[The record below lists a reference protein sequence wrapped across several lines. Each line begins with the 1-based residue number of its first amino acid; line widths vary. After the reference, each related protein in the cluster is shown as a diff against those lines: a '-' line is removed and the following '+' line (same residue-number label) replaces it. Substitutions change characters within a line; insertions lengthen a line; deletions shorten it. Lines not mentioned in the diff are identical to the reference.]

1 MAQSKARD
9 SRAAAKASRVPALGE
24 PRFATAWAALVYIV
38 ATLILAYP
46 ALVGRFL
53 VNPTSDQYIGGYAF
67 REFAAASLRA
77 GHGFPLW
84 NPYLF
89 GGMPY
94 VAAMSGDIFYPTFLM
109 RMIMPTDVA
118 MTWAFIIH
126 IILAGLFT
134 YILLR
139 ACRFSFYGALT
150 GGLVYMMGGPISSYV
165 SPGHDGKLYV
175 SALLPLVLFL
185 LVRAIRDG
193 KAWSYGVLAIV
204 AGLACLSP
212 HPQLYQYMLLVS
224 GAFAL
229 WLAFGSDNAP
239 QLERPVALKRLG
251 AALVAICMGTLMG
264 AIQYTSVFQY
274 VPWSPRAGGLS
285 GWEHATSYSFP
296 PEELI
301 NTYIPQFTGMFDHY
315 WGRNGIHLHSEY
327 LGAVALML
335 ALLGVVYA
343 WRPERRSFG
352 RFWLITFVVAL
363 LWSLGG
369 FTPFYHIVYA
379 LIPGTKYFRAPSTMV
394 FVVGL
399 CVAVFAAFGA
409 ERLERGDV
417 TRQYAVGWLIAAAV
431 VLLLAVSGMLTNIAS
446 VIAPPE
452 HQDGV
457 QLNAQLLLVGGVR
470 TAIFTAAAAG
480 LLLALVLGRAKRA
493 VIAWGV
499 LVLTAADLWTIEHQY
514 WMFSPPAKE
523 LYATNATLDYVRKQA
538 VPGRVLQLPAAVAE
552 SPMAPHDPYL
562 EGNALM
568 VQGVRAVMG
577 YHGNEIGRYHDL
589 INARLT
595 DPQLWRL
602 LNVKYLLTN
611 LPTIPDSGFT
621 KVVGPTKDAAGT
633 TTYLYTVPT
642 DDPPAWL
649 APVIVKAS
657 DDQTL
662 AAVLDPRF
670 DIRRGAI
677 FDTSAAVQA
686 EKVTAL
692 PEPSPV
698 QATVTRYD
706 PGHIEVDL
714 SQPAPHGSALMVS
727 ENYYPGWVATA
738 DGKPAV
744 VGRADYVLIGVALPD
759 GARHVA
765 LTFTSAVYE
774 RGKLITIVAIL
785 IALAML
791 AAGIIVDKKRHA

>member
-9 SRAAAKASRVPALGE
+9 SRVATKTGRAPALGE
-24 PRFATAWAALVYIV
+24 PRFATAWAAVVYIV

-53 VNPTSDQYIGGYAF
+53 VNPSSDQYIGGYAF

-193 KAWSYGVLAIV
+193 KAWSYGALAIV
-204 AGLACLSP
+204 IGLACLSP
-212 HPQLYQYMLLVS
+212 HPQLFQYMLLVS

-239 QLERPVALKRLG
+239 ALERRLAFKRLG
-251 AALVAICMGTLMG
+251 GSLVAVCLGTVMG
-264 AIQYTSVFQY
+264 AIQYTSVLQY

-285 GWEHATSYSFP
+285 GWAHATSYSFP

-315 WGRNGIHLHSEY
+315 WGQNGIHLHSEY
-327 LGAVALML
+327 LGVVALML

-343 WRPERRSFG
+343 WRPDRRSFG
-352 RFWLITFVVAL
+352 RFWFVTFIVAL

-379 LIPGTKYFRAPSTMV
+379 LVPGTKYFRAPSTMI

-399 CVAVFAAFGA
+399 CVAIFAAFGA
-409 ERLERGDV
+409 ERLERADV

-431 VLLLAVSGMLTNIAS
+431 VLLLGVTGMLTNIAS
-446 VIAPPE
+446 TIAPPD
-452 HQDGV
+452 HQEGV
-457 QLNAQLLLVGGVR
+457 ALNAPLLLVGAVR
-470 TAIFTAAAAG
+470 TAVFTAIAAG
-480 LLLALVLGRAKRA
+480 LLLVLVLGKAKRA

-499 LVLTAADLWTIEHQY
+499 LVLTAADLWSIEHQY
-514 WMFSPPAKE
+514 WMFSAPAKV
-523 LYATNATLDYVRKQA
+523 LYADNATLDYVRKQP
-538 VPGRVLQLPAAVAE
+538 VPGRVLQLPANAPNA
-552 SPMAPHDPYL
+552 PIAPHDPFL
-562 EGNALM
+562 KFNALM
-568 VQGVRAVMG
+568 VQRIRTVMG
-577 YHGNEIGRYHDL
+577 YHGNEIGRYQDL

-602 LNVKYLLTN
+602 LNVKYILTN
-611 LPTIPDSGFT
+611 LPDIPDSGFT
-621 KVVGPTKDAAGT
+621 KVVGPTEDAAGT
-633 TTYLYTVPT
+633 MTYLYTVPT
-642 DDPPAWL
+642 DDPPAWV
-649 APVIVKAS
+649 APVIVKAP

-662 AAVLDPRF
+662 SAVLDPRF

-677 FDTSAAVQA
+677 FDTSAAVQGA
-686 EKVTAL
+686 KITAL
-692 PEPSPV
+692 PEPSTV
-698 QATVTRYD
+698 DATVTRYD
-706 PGHIEVDL
+706 PGHIDVDL

-759 GARHVA
+759 GTRHID
-765 LTFTSAVYE
+765 LTFTSAAYE
-774 RGKLITIVAIL
+774 RGKVITIVAIL

-791 AAGIIVDKKRHA
+791 AAGITLDKKQHA

>member
-9 SRAAAKASRVPALGE
+9 SRVAAKAGRAPALGE
-24 PRFATAWAALVYIV
+24 PRFATAWAAVVYIV
-38 ATLILAYP
+38 ATLILGYP

-53 VNPTSDQYIGGYAF
+53 VNPSSDQYIGGYAF

-204 AGLACLSP
+204 IGLACLSP
-212 HPQLYQYMLLVS
+212 HPQLFQYMLLVS

-239 QLERPVALKRLG
+239 ALDLRIAFKRLG
-251 AALVAICMGTLMG
+251 GSLAAVCVGTVMG
-264 AIQYTSVFQY
+264 AIQYTSVLQY

-285 GWEHATSYSFP
+285 GWAHATSYSFP

-315 WGRNGIHLHSEY
+315 WGQNGIHLHSEY

-343 WRPERRSFG
+343 WRPDRRSFG
-352 RFWLITFVVAL
+352 RFWFITFIVAL

-369 FTPFYHIVYA
+369 FTPFYHLVYA
-379 LIPGTKYFRAPSTMV
+379 LVPGTKYFRAPSTMI

-399 CVAVFAAFGA
+399 CVAIFAAFGA
-409 ERLERGDV
+409 ERLERADV

-431 VLLLAVSGMLTNIAS
+431 VLLLGVTGILTNIAS
-446 VIAPPE
+446 TIAPPD
-452 HQDGV
+452 HQEGV
-457 QLNAQLLLVGGVR
+457 ALNAPLLLVGAVR
-470 TAIFTAAAAG
+470 TAVFTAIAAG
-480 LLLALVLGRAKRA
+480 LLLLLVLGKAKRA
-493 VIAWGV
+493 VIAWAV
-499 LVLTAADLWTIEHQY
+499 LVLTAADLWSIEHQY
-514 WMFSPPAKE
+514 WMFSAPAKV
-523 LYATNATLDYVRKQA
+523 LYADNATLDYVRKQP
-538 VPGRVLQLPAAVAE
+538 VPGRVLQLPANAPNA
-552 SPMAPHDPYL
+552 PIAPHDPFL
-562 EGNALM
+562 EFNALM
-568 VQGVRAVMG
+568 VQRIRTVMG

-602 LNVKYLLTN
+602 LNVKYILTN
-611 LPTIPDSGFT
+611 LPNIPDSGFT
-621 KVVGPTKDAAGT
+621 KVVGPTQDAAGT

-642 DDPPAWL
+642 DDPPAWV

-662 AAVLDPRF
+662 SAVLDPRF

-677 FDTSAAVQA
+677 FDTS
-686 EKVTAL
+686 
-692 PEPSPV
+692 
-698 QATVTRYD
+698 
-706 PGHIEVDL
+706 
-714 SQPAPHGSALMVS
+714 
-727 ENYYPGWVATA
+727 
-738 DGKPAV
+738 
-744 VGRADYVLIGVALPD
+744 
-759 GARHVA
+759 
-765 LTFTSAVYE
+765 
-774 RGKLITIVAIL
+774 
-785 IALAML
+785 
-791 AAGIIVDKKRHA
+791 

>member
-9 SRAAAKASRVPALGE
+9 SRAATKPSRGPALGE
-24 PRFATAWAALVYIV
+24 PRFATAWAALVYTV
-38 ATLILAYP
+38 ATLIIGYP

-134 YILLR
+134 YMFLR

-165 SPGHDGKLYV
+165 GPGHDGKLYV

-185 LVRAIRDG
+185 LLRAIRDG

-239 QLERPVALKRLG
+239 ALERPVALKRLG
-251 AALVAICMGTLMG
+251 AAFVAVCVGTLMG
-264 AIQYTSVFQY
+264 AIQYTSVLQY

-285 GWEHATSYSFP
+285 GWAHATSYSFP

-301 NTYIPQFTGMFDHY
+301 NTYIPQFTGMFEHY

-335 ALLGVVYA
+335 ALLGAVYA

-352 RFWLITFVVAL
+352 RFWFITFIVAL
-363 LWSLGG
+363 LWTLGG
-369 FTPFYHIVYA
+369 FTPFYHLVYA
-379 LIPGTKYFRAPSTMV
+379 LVPGTKYFRAPSTMV

-399 CVAVFAAFGA
+399 CVAIFAAFGA
-409 ERLERGDV
+409 ERVERGEV

-431 VLLLAVSGMLTNIAS
+431 VLLLGVSGMLTNIAS
-446 VIAPPE
+446 VIAPPD
-452 HQDGV
+452 HQEGV
-457 QLNAQLLLVGGVR
+457 SLNASLLLVGAIR

-493 VIAWGV
+493 VLAWTV
-499 LVLTAADLWTIEHQY
+499 LVLTAADLWSIEHQY
-514 WMFSPPAKE
+514 WMFSAPAKE
-523 LYATNATLDYVRKQA
+523 LYAGNAATDYVRKQA
-538 VPGRVLQLPAAVAE
+538 VPGRVLQLPAGVAD
-552 SPMAPHDPYL
+552 SPVTPHDPFL

-568 VQGVRAVMG
+568 VQDVRTVMG

-611 LPTIPDSGFT
+611 LPNIPDSGFT

-633 TTYLYTVPT
+633 TTYLYTVPS
-642 DDPPAWL
+642 DDPPAWV
-649 APVIVKAS
+649 APVIVKAP

-670 DIRRGAI
+670 DIRRGAV
-677 FDTSAAVQA
+677 FDTSAAVQGA
-686 EKVTAL
+686 KITAL
-692 PEPSPV
+692 PEASTV
-698 QATVTRYD
+698 EATVTRYD
-706 PGHIEVDL
+706 PGHIEVNL
-714 SQPAPHGSALMVS
+714 NQPAPHGSALMVS
-727 ENYYPGWVATA
+727 ENYYPGWQASA

-744 VGRADYVLIGVALPD
+744 VARADYVLIGVALPD
-759 GARHVA
+759 GARHVD
-765 LTFTSAVYE
+765 LTFTSAAYE
-774 RGKLITIVAIL
+774 RGKVITIVAIL

-791 AAGIIVDKKRHA
+791 IAGIVVDKKRHA

>member
-9 SRAAAKASRVPALGE
+9 SRVAAKAGRAPALGE
-24 PRFATAWAALVYIV
+24 PRFATAWAAVVYIV
-38 ATLILAYP
+38 ATLILGYP

-53 VNPTSDQYIGGYAF
+53 VNPSSDQYIGGYAF

-185 LVRAIRDG
+185 LVRAIRDS

-204 AGLACLSP
+204 IGLACLSP
-212 HPQLYQYMLLVS
+212 HPQLFQYMLLVS

-239 QLERPVALKRLG
+239 ALDRRVAFKRLG
-251 AALVAICMGTLMG
+251 GSLVAVCVGTVMG
-264 AIQYTSVFQY
+264 AIQYTSVLQY

-285 GWEHATSYSFP
+285 GWAHATSYSFP

-315 WGRNGIHLHSEY
+315 WGQNGIHLHSEY

-343 WRPERRSFG
+343 WRPDRRSFG
-352 RFWLITFVVAL
+352 RFWFITFIVGL

-369 FTPFYHIVYA
+369 FTPFYHLVYA
-379 LIPGTKYFRAPSTMV
+379 LVPGTKYFRAPSTMI

-399 CVAVFAAFGA
+399 CVAIFAAFGA
-409 ERLERGDV
+409 ERLERADV
-417 TRQYAVGWLIAAAV
+417 TRQYAVGWLVAAAV
-431 VLLLAVSGMLTNIAS
+431 VLLLGVTGMLTNIAS
-446 VIAPPE
+446 TIAPPD
-452 HQDGV
+452 HQEGV
-457 QLNAQLLLVGGVR
+457 ALNAPLLLVGAVR
-470 TAIFTAAAAG
+470 TAVFTAIAAG
-480 LLLALVLGRAKRA
+480 LLLLLVLGKAKRA

-499 LVLTAADLWTIEHQY
+499 LVLTAADLWSIEHQY
-514 WMFSPPAKE
+514 WMFSAPAKV
-523 LYATNATLDYVRKQA
+523 LYADNATLDYVRKQP
-538 VPGRVLQLPAAVAE
+538 VPGRVLQLPANAPNA
-552 SPMAPHDPYL
+552 PIAPHDPFL
-562 EGNALM
+562 EFNALM
-568 VQGVRAVMG
+568 VQRIRTVMG

-602 LNVKYLLTN
+602 LNVKYILTN
-611 LPTIPDSGFT
+611 LPNIPDSGFT
-621 KVVGPTKDAAGT
+621 KVVGPTQDAAGT

-642 DDPPAWL
+642 DDPPAWV

-657 DDQTL
+657 DDQSL
-662 AAVLDPRF
+662 SAVLDPRF

-677 FDTSAAVQA
+677 FDTSAAVQGA
-686 EKVTAL
+686 RITAL
-692 PEPSPV
+692 PEPSAV
-698 QATVTRYD
+698 EATVTRYD
-706 PGHIEVDL
+706 PGHIDADL
-714 SQPAPHGSALMVS
+714 SQPAPRGSALMVS

-759 GARHVA
+759 GARHID
-765 LTFTSAVYE
+765 LTFTSAAYE
-774 RGKLITIVAIL
+774 RGKAITIVAIL

-791 AAGIIVDKKRHA
+791 AAGIALDKKQHA

>member
-9 SRAAAKASRVPALGE
+9 SRVATKTGRAPALGE
-24 PRFATAWAALVYIV
+24 PRFATAWAAVVYIV

-53 VNPTSDQYIGGYAF
+53 VNPSSDQYIGGYAF

-193 KAWSYGVLAIV
+193 KAWSYGALAIV
-204 AGLACLSP
+204 IGLACLSP
-212 HPQLYQYMLLVS
+212 HPQLFQYMLLVS

-239 QLERPVALKRLG
+239 ALERRLAFKRLG
-251 AALVAICMGTLMG
+251 GSLVAVCLGTVMG
-264 AIQYTSVFQY
+264 AIQYTSVLQY

-285 GWEHATSYSFP
+285 GWAHATSYSFP

-315 WGRNGIHLHSEY
+315 WGQNGIHLHSEY
-327 LGAVALML
+327 LGVVALML

-343 WRPERRSFG
+343 WRPDRRSFG
-352 RFWLITFVVAL
+352 RFWFVTFIVAL

-379 LIPGTKYFRAPSTMV
+379 LVPGTKYFRAPSTMI

-399 CVAVFAAFGA
+399 CVAIFAAFGA
-409 ERLERGDV
+409 ERLERADV

-431 VLLLAVSGMLTNIAS
+431 VLLLGVTGMLTNIAS
-446 VIAPPE
+446 TIAPPD
-452 HQDGV
+452 HQEGV
-457 QLNAQLLLVGGVR
+457 ALNAPLLLVGAVR
-470 TAIFTAAAAG
+470 TAVFTAIAAG
-480 LLLALVLGRAKRA
+480 LLLILVLGKAKRA
-493 VIAWGV
+493 VIAWAV
-499 LVLTAADLWTIEHQY
+499 LVLTAADLWSIEHQY
-514 WMFSPPAKE
+514 WMFSAPAKV
-523 LYATNATLDYVRKQA
+523 LYADNATLDYVRKQP
-538 VPGRVLQLPAAVAE
+538 VPGRVLQLPANAPNA
-552 SPMAPHDPYL
+552 PIAPHDPFL
-562 EGNALM
+562 KFNALM
-568 VQGVRAVMG
+568 VQRIRTVMG
-577 YHGNEIGRYHDL
+577 YHGNEIGRYQDL

-602 LNVKYLLTN
+602 LNVKYILTN
-611 LPTIPDSGFT
+611 LPDIPDSGFT
-621 KVVGPTKDAAGT
+621 KVVGPTEDAAGT
-633 TTYLYTVPT
+633 MTYLYTVPT
-642 DDPPAWL
+642 DDPPAWV
-649 APVIVKAS
+649 APVIVKAP

-662 AAVLDPRF
+662 SAVLDPRF

-677 FDTSAAVQA
+677 FDTSAAVQGA
-686 EKVTAL
+686 KITAL
-692 PEPSPV
+692 PEPSTV
-698 QATVTRYD
+698 DATVTRYD
-706 PGHIEVDL
+706 PGHIDVDL

-759 GARHVA
+759 GTRHID
-765 LTFTSAVYE
+765 LTFTSAAYE
-774 RGKLITIVAIL
+774 RGKVITIVAIL

-791 AAGIIVDKKRHA
+791 AAGITLDKKQHA